1 MNEETKKVRIV
12 KLKTGEIKEIPIPTS
27 TGGVKMKTT
36 LFFPAVDSHYEDDPD
51 KAWVPMSSE
60 WKLEDTIQHIFP
72 RHKSKR
78 YYDMALELIQFIF
91 QTDPINGVDS
101 SQIEEWRKAK
111 KYAIGTLHSIIIPK
125 LIDFGI
131 LKRRFLNPSG
141 EKAKQGKRIVLYPTT
156 LFSTHLHRLA
166 ETYEKILDRAKQDYE
181 VKKKQQLNIVSV

>member
-1 MNEETKKVRIV
+1 MEEKKFRTI
-12 KLKTGEIKEIPIPTS
+12 KLKDGSTKEIPIPVS

-36 LFFPAVDSHYEDDPD
+36 LFFPAVDSHYEDDPN

-60 WKLEDTIQHIFP
+60 WKLSDVLHHIFP

-91 QTDPINGVDS
+91 QTDPINGIDS
-101 SQIEEWRKAK
+101 SQIEQWRKEK
-111 KYAIGTLHSIIIPK
+111 NYAIGTLHSITIPK
-125 LIDFGI
+125 LIDFGF

-141 EKAKQGKRIVLYPTT
+141 EKARQGKRVVLFPTT
-156 LFSTHLHRLA
+156 LFSTHLHKLA

-181 VKKKQQLNIVSV
+181 AKKKQQLNTVSI